1 MMSSSLFPLQMKENY
16 TGAILQQGGG
26 SGGPITVATAPT
38 AAEQLVSPRLQPS
51 QLACKENMV
60 GPTHLHTSSSSV
72 SSSHAPMT
80 RSRRHQLQQQQQAA
94 CALQCTEMEV
104 LSNCISTVDVSD
116 TLGSLSSTCSGS
128 FGPVVAPTGLGGS
141 AVVAPMDCTNTVN
154 STAFAGT
161 SYVASTVGYGG
172 LNAPPS
178 HMSAKPK
185 QHEMIGIGYDYHHQ
199 TGATQSTDS
208 STIQILQG
216 GSLHSSK
223 QQQQPHVPVLGFG
236 MGPTFTPLP
245 TLQWAQ
251 STDLWRRMRAKDIT
265 RVAPETEL
273 RLQHPSILP
282 SMRVILFDW
291 MMEVG
296 YIDSCDSLG
305 TN

>member
-60 GPTHLHTSSSSV
+60 GPTHLHTSSSSSV

-104 LSNCISTVDVSD
+104 LSDCISTVDVSD
-116 TLGSLSSTCSGS
+116 TLGSLSSTCGGGS
-128 FGPVVAPTGLGGS
+128 FGGS

-154 STAFAGT
+154 SAAFAGT
-161 SYVASTVGYGG
+161 GYVASTVGYGS
-172 LNAPPS
+172 LNAPPTHVS
-178 HMSAKPK
+178 SKPK
-185 QHEMIGIGYDYHHQ
+185 QHETIGVGYDYHHHQ

-296 YIDSCDSLG
+296 YIDSYNSLG

>member
-1 MMSSSLFPLQMKENY
+1 MSSSLFPLQMKENY

-60 GPTHLHTSSSSV
+60 GPTHLHTSSSV

-104 LSNCISTVDVSD
+104 LSDCISTVDVSD
-116 TLGSLSSTCSGS
+116 TLGSLSSTCGGGS
-128 FGPVVAPTGLGGS
+128 FGPVVAPTGGLGGS

-154 STAFAGT
+154 SAAFTGT
-161 SYVASTVGYGG
+161 GYIASTVGY
-172 LNAPPS
+172 APS
-178 HMSAKPK
+178 HVPNKPK
-185 QHEMIGIGYDYHHQ
+185 QHETIGVGYDYHHQ

-223 QQQQPHVPVLGFG
+223 QQQQPHMPVLGFG

-273 RLQHPSILP
+273 RLQHPGILP

-296 YIDSCDSLG
+296 YM
-305 TN
+305 

>member
-1 MMSSSLFPLQMKENY
+1 MMSSSLFPPQMKENY

-26 SGGPITVATAPT
+26 GGGPITVATAPT

-80 RSRRHQLQQQQQAA
+80 RSRRHQLQQQQQAT
-94 CALQCTEMEV
+94 CTLQCTEMEV
-104 LSNCISTVDVSD
+104 LSDCISTVDVGD
-116 TLGSLSSTCSGS
+116 TLGSLSLTCGGS
-128 FGPVVAPTGLGGS
+128 FGPIVAPTGLGGS
-141 AVVAPMDCTNTVN
+141 AMVAPMDCTNTVN
-154 STAFAGT
+154 SAAFSGT
-161 SYVASTVGYGG
+161 GFVASTVGYGG
-172 LNAPPS
+172 LNAPPT
-178 HMSAKPK
+178 KPK
-185 QHEMIGIGYDYHHQ
+185 QHETIGGGYDYHHQ
-199 TGATQSTDS
+199 TGATQSMDS
-208 STIQILQG
+208 STIQMLQG
-216 GSLHSSK
+216 GSLHTSK
-223 QQQQPHVPVLGFG
+223 QQQPPHMPVLGFG

-273 RLQHPSILP
+273 RLQHPGILP

-291 MMEVG
+291 MMEV
-296 YIDSCDSLG
+296 S
-305 TN
+305 